1 MSAAKGKRKEVKDL
15 WKQKKWYEVLAPPV
29 FGEVSIGST
38 PALEPSSLI
47 GRTIEATLYDITGDY
62 NQVHI
67 KLKFQI
73 IGVDGHAAKTRFKGH
88 ELARDYL
95 KVLTRRKSSKIQ
107 GIFKVETK
115 DGYVLRVSVAAFTSF
130 KAKSSQKR
138 IIRKIMERILT
149 EKAKE
154 MSFDELVQAFM
165 GDSLTGEMFSE
176 AKKIFP
182 IRKIEIFKSKL
193 LYVPGPY
200 GPQKAAIPPG
210 SAPLTPSSS

>member
-73 IGVDGHAAKTRFKGH
+73 IGVDGHTAKTRFKGH

-115 DGYVLRVSVAAFTSF
+115 DGYILRVSVAAFTSF

-165 GDSLTGEMFSE
+165 GDSLTGEMFYE

-200 GPQKAAIPPG
+200 GPQKATIPPG
-210 SAPLTPSSS
+210 SAPLTSSSS

>member
-1 MSAAKGKRKEVKDL
+1 MSAAKGRRKEIKDL
-15 WKQKKWYEVLAPPV
+15 WRQKKWYEVLAPPV
-29 FGEVSIGST
+29 FGEVSIGSI
-38 PALEPSSLI
+38 PAIEPSNLI

-73 IGVDGHAAKTRFKGH
+73 TSVDGHTAKTRFKGH

-107 GIFKVETK
+107 GIFKVQTK
-115 DGYVLRVSVAAFTSF
+115 DGYVLRVSSAAFTSF

-138 IIRKIMERILT
+138 AIRKIMEKIIA

-154 MSFDELVQAFM
+154 MTFDELIQAFM
-165 GDSLTGEMFSE
+165 GDTITSEIFSE
-176 AKKIFP
+176 AKKIYP
-182 IRKIEIFKSKL
+182 IRKVEIFKSKL
-193 LYVPGPY
+193 LLVPGPH
-200 GPQKAAIPPG
+200 GPQKAVIVPG
-210 SAPLTPSSS
+210 SQALHQ

>member
-29 FGEVSIGST
+29 FGEVSIGSI
-38 PALEPSSLI
+38 PALEPLNLI
-47 GRTIEATLYDITGDY
+47 GRTVEATLYDITGDY

-73 IGVDGHAAKTRFKGH
+73 VNVEGHTAKTRFKGH

-115 DGYVLRVSVAAFTSF
+115 DGYVLRVSLAAFTSF

-138 IIRKIMERILT
+138 TIRKIMEKIIS
-149 EKAKE
+149 EKARE
-154 MSFDELVQAFM
+154 MTFDELVQAFM
-165 GDSLTGEMFSE
+165 GDTITGEIFSE

-182 IRKIEIFKSKL
+182 IRKVEIYKSKL
-193 LYVPGPY
+193 LMVPGPY
-200 GPQKAAIPPG
+200 GPQKATIPPG
-210 SAPLTPSSS
+210 TAPVQ